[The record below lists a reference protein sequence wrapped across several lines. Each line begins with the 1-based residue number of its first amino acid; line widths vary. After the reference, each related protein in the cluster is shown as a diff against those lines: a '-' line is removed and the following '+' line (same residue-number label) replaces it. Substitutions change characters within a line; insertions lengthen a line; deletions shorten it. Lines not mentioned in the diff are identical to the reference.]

1 MSSSLAQSFRKI
13 AVDTVVELAAQDCL
27 LCLASVAR
35 GLRLQTRQG
44 KISAISQLVATLAAG
59 ERPGF
64 KTAVIQDLADR
75 PAFTPAADREA
86 RHG

>member
-1 MSSSLAQSFRKI
+1 MTSFSQSFRNI
-13 AVDTVVELAAQDCL
+13 AVDATVELASQDCL

-44 KISAISQLVATLAAG
+44 KISAVSQLVAVLADG

-64 KTAVIQDLADR
+64 RTAVINDLAAR
-75 PAFTPAADREA
+75 PNFTPEA
-86 RHG
+86 R